1 MHNVC
6 VDPWTSS
13 LTRRRALRHLATF
26 LAGSPLLRGQQDTF
40 RDHSRIPGLH
50 ELVTAFDFEPVAH
63 AKIPRDA
70 YDYTALGVEGEFT
83 LRRNRQAFEW
93 VELLPKAVVA
103 AGAVSTATEILG
115 TKMAFPILVAPSA
128 GHGQLHPDGEMATH
142 RGATAASNTTMI
154 VSVNSSFPIEKT
166 AAAATGPLW
175 HQHYPRGPEVEDNRE
190 LLERAQAAGCRAIV
204 LTVDNQIGTGVRERS
219 MHDRNMSLRA
229 GPPPPGAY
237 RRPGGRG
244 VQAANP
250 YRVSGGYPYLDWAW
264 LEKVR
269 PFIKVPLL
277 IKAILSAEDARLC
290 VERGLDGIVISNHGG
305 RNADYHPSTMEVLPE
320 IVDAVQGRIPVLIDS
335 GFRRGADVLKALALG
350 ATAVCLGRVARWG
363 VAAYGPPGLQRI
375 LEIVQ
380 NELVLAMAHTGRP
393 TLASID
399 RTLVR
404 TDFP

>member
-6 VDPWTSS
+6 VDPATLS

-26 LAGSPLLRGQQDTF
+26 LAGSPLLRSQQDTF
-40 RDHSRIPGLH
+40 RDHSRIPGLN
-50 ELVTAFDFEPVAH
+50 ELVTAFDFEPVAY
-63 AKIPRDA
+63 AKIPRNA

-93 VELLPKAVVA
+93 VELLPRAVVD
-103 AGAVSTATEILG
+103 AGAVQTATEVVG
-115 TKMAFPILVAPSA
+115 TKMAFPILISPSA

-175 HQHYPRGPEVEDNRE
+175 YQHYPRGQDVEDNRE
-190 LLERAQAAGCRAIV
+190 LLERAQAVGCRAIV
-204 LTVDNQIGTGVRERS
+204 MTVDNQIGTGVRERS
-219 MHDRNMSLRA
+219 MHDRNLSPRT
-229 GPPPPGAY
+229 GPPPGAN
-237 RRPGGRG
+237 RRPGARG
-244 VQAANP
+244 VPATSP

-264 LEKVR
+264 LEKIR

-277 IKAILSAEDARLC
+277 VKAILSAEDARLC
-290 VERGLDGIVISNHGG
+290 VERGLDGIVVSNHGG
-305 RNADYHPSTMEVLPE
+305 RNADYHPSTLEVLPE

-350 ATAVCLGRVARWG
+350 AKAVCLGRVARWG

-393 TLASID
+393 TLTSID